1 MLEMNEEEKLK
12 YRCGF
17 RMSEKELNMLLYVTS
32 HTLKTRSEIMRDA
45 LELYY
50 NAMASKKEVK

>member
-1 MLEMNEEEKLK
+1 MELNEEEKMK

-17 RMSEKELNMLLYVTS
+17 RMSEKELSMLLYITD
-32 HTLKTRSEIMRDA
+32 HTMKTRSEIMRDA